1 MIHTLARV
9 CKLAIVVLLGAM
21 TLLTASQVLL
31 RYAFS
36 SPWSWAEE
44 AVRYM
49 FVYLI
54 FIGAAL
60 GVYERAHF
68 NIPVLVDRLPR
79 SAQRI
84 LKLSSTIIL
93 VAFLGFLVVFGAALA
108 LNAATQSS
116 PALGLPMLV
125 PYAAIPLGGA
135 LSLIFLL
142 RPGPEPEEV
151 LAT

>member
-1 MIHTLARV
+1 MIHTIARV
-9 CKLAIVVLLGAM
+9 CKFAIVVLLGAM

-31 RYAFS
+31 RYAFA

-68 NIPVLVDRLPR
+68 NIPVLVDRLPETL
-79 SAQRI
+79 QRV
-84 LKLSSTIIL
+84 LRVSSTIIL
-93 VAFLGFLVVFGAALA
+93 AAFLVFLVVFGATLA
-108 LNAATQSS
+108 FDAATQSS

-125 PYAAIPLGGA
+125 PYAAIPLGAA
-135 LSLIFLL
+135 LSLIFLF
-142 RPGPEPEEV
+142 RPGPDPQEV